1 MIIQRKGLI
10 GELTVSDKSIKIR
23 ILMPWGF
30 YELNV
35 HGQDGDYFVIN
46 EKGHVW
52 WLDDMAN
59 DGIQWEFVK

>member
-1 MIIQRKGLI
+1 MSGFYHI
-10 GELTVSDKSIKIR
+10 GELTVSDTPIKIR
-23 ILMPWGF
+23 ILMPGLGF
-30 YELNV
+30 YEREV
-35 HGQDGDYFVIN
+35 QGQDGDYFVTN

>member
-1 MIIQRKGLI
+1 M
-10 GELTVSDKSIKIR
+10 SDTPIKIR
-23 ILMPWGF
+23 ILMPGLGF
-30 YELNV
+30 YEREV
-35 HGQDGDYFVIN
+35 QGQDGDYFITN

>member
-1 MIIQRKGLI
+1 M
-10 GELTVSDKSIKIR
+10 SDKSIKIR